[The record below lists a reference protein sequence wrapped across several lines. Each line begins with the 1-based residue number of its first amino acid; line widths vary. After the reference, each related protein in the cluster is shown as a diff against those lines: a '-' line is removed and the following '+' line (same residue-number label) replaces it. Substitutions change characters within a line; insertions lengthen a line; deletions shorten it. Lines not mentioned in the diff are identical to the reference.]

1 MPPGSLR
8 LLREGGW
15 LTIEPS
21 APTWPESAFHGDP
34 GASLGETVRILSGG
48 ASLPEEWGSTLRM
61 VHFRE
66 NEKLETL
73 VGSAE
78 DGVHAI
84 GRSVAWKPVPKPTAL
99 GLAKRYW
106 LLILLLTIAFGGLL
120 WLRRDAIAES
130 LFGPDVTEPG
140 VERDADVPT
149 VD

>member
-1 MPPGSLR
+1 M
-8 LLREGGW
+8 
-15 LTIEPS
+15 
-21 APTWPESAFHGDP
+21 
-34 GASLGETVRILSGG
+34 
-48 ASLPEEWGSTLRM
+48 
-61 VHFRE
+61 
-66 NEKLETL
+66 
-73 VGSAE
+73 
-78 DGVHAI
+78 
-84 GRSVAWKPVPKPTAL
+84 AWKPVPKPTAL